1 MIIFFADKRLEKDS
15 NDHRLLVK
23 RHGEVQAKKIEQR
36 LTDLSAVQNLE
47 VMRTLPGRCHE
58 LTGDLKGCLA
68 LDLVHP
74 YRLLFQVADDPIPVK
89 PDGGLDWSLVT
100 EIKIIR
106 IENYHG

>member
-1 MIIFFADKRLEKDS
+1 LIIFFADKRLEKDS

-36 LTDLSAVQNLE
+36 LTDLSAAQNLE

-68 LDLVHP
+68 VDLVHP
-74 YRLLFQVADDPIPVK
+74 YRLLFEVASDPVPVK
-89 PDGGLDWSLVT
+89 PDGGLDWPLVT

>member
-1 MIIFFADKRLEKDS
+1 MIIFFADKHLEKDS
-15 NDHRLLVK
+15 NDHRPLVK
-23 RHGEVQAKKIEQR
+23 RYGEIQAKKIEQR
-36 LTDLSAVQNLE
+36 LTDLSAAQNLE
-47 VMRTLPGRCHE
+47 VMRALPGRCHE

-68 LDLVHP
+68 VDLVHP
-74 YRLLFQVADDPIPVK
+74 YRLLFEVANDPIPVK